1 MQLINKITIRYFRSL
16 HTVDLKKCVDLNI
29 ITGRNDVGK
38 SNIIKALNLFFN
50 EQTDW
55 ESEYDFYDNFSKKRL
70 EEVRLV
76 SVKGKQF
83 ISIKI
88 EFQRP
93 INYKGSLPPTFT
105 VERRWNRDSRTFEQ
119 VDNLLASEKAKK
131 LPSTLTTAQRSLAKF
146 INRIHFEYVPAIKDR
161 TYVNGL
167 LARLQHSLLDMT
179 IEKDQN
185 LLDTAN
191 NLAEHIESQITDLT
205 TDFEKATSIET
216 SIKPP
221 SNISSLFQ
229 SFLVSTE
236 TDDGDVPLIFRGDG
250 LQSRYIASV
259 LHYICRSSN
268 DFHIWGY
275 EEPEIALEYT
285 HASKMAADFCQQYSA
300 EAQIFVTTHSPA
312 FISLDEDNVSCYRA
326 AQKNSATVVA
336 NIALDNDLKDK
347 EKIKEELGILDIQ
360 KEVHDL
366 YSKKLEK
373 LKDLNDRV
381 GVLEAELIN
390 LHKPLVVTEGKT
402 DRKIIELA
410 LGRLDEVPDIIVREC
425 DNTGDDGGT
434 GGAGTLRK
442 LIESIHPAD
451 DRLVVAIFDNDDEG
465 QKEFNRLSKN
475 FRATDYDEIKEHKNG
490 FAWAMLL
497 PEPDFRDGYVAAKNL
512 TIEYLFKDHVL
523 EMEFVDGSKLELKD
537 PPAYFIYAGQP
548 VNDIPEEVQKI
559 MGERAK
565 LHRKIGDGKDRFA
578 SEVVPNLSNDE
589 FEGFRQL
596 FEDIDWILE

>member
-1 MQLINKITIRYFRSL
+1 M
-16 HTVDLKKCVDLNI
+16 
-29 ITGRNDVGK
+29 
-38 SNIIKALNLFFN
+38 NLFFN

-229 SFLVSTE
+229 SFLV
-236 TDDGDVPLIFRGDG
+236 
-250 LQSRYIASV
+250 
-259 LHYICRSSN
+259 
-268 DFHIWGY
+268 
-275 EEPEIALEYT
+275 
-285 HASKMAADFCQQYSA
+285 
-300 EAQIFVTTHSPA
+300 
-312 FISLDEDNVSCYRA
+312 
-326 AQKNSATVVA
+326 
-336 NIALDNDLKDK
+336 
-347 EKIKEELGILDIQ
+347 
-360 KEVHDL
+360 
-366 YSKKLEK
+366 
-373 LKDLNDRV
+373 
-381 GVLEAELIN
+381 
-390 LHKPLVVTEGKT
+390 
-402 DRKIIELA
+402 
-410 LGRLDEVPDIIVREC
+410 
-425 DNTGDDGGT
+425 
-434 GGAGTLRK
+434 
-442 LIESIHPAD
+442 
-451 DRLVVAIFDNDDEG
+451 
-465 QKEFNRLSKN
+465 
-475 FRATDYDEIKEHKNG
+475 
-490 FAWAMLL
+490 
-497 PEPDFRDGYVAAKNL
+497 
-512 TIEYLFKDHVL
+512 
-523 EMEFVDGSKLELKD
+523 
-537 PPAYFIYAGQP
+537 
-548 VNDIPEEVQKI
+548 
-559 MGERAK
+559 
-565 LHRKIGDGKDRFA
+565 
-578 SEVVPNLSNDE
+578 
-589 FEGFRQL
+589 
-596 FEDIDWILE
+596 